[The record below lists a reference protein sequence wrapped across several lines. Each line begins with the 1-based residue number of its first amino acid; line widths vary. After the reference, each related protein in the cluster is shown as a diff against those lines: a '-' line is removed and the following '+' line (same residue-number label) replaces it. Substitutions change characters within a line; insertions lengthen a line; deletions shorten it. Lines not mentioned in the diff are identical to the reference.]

1 MKHHFGTFWTRSFL
15 GAGINLSEIEHRL
28 TEELIAS
35 LPDWLR
41 TTVEAQFES
50 YNLAQ
55 RQVDGR
61 ELNFY
66 RKIGG
71 RVNCMDGLPVL
82 TMHGEEAPLMRI
94 TVRLGDEQKSVHA
107 TLTAVSGRAFCVGF
121 SQRVDGYPEGTTVT
135 VIGSKEAWR
144 SNFPRPKAPGEQD
157 GTSNGG

>member
-1 MKHHFGTFWTRSFL
+1 MKRHFGTFWTRSFL
-15 GAGINLSEIEHRL
+15 RAGINLSEMEHRL

-41 TTVEAQFES
+41 TTVEAQFDA

-55 RQVDGR
+55 REVDGR

-71 RVNCMDGLPVL
+71 CANCMDGLPTL
-82 TMHGEEAPLMRI
+82 NMHGEEAPLATI
-94 TVRLGDEQKSVHA
+94 TVRLGDEQKGVHA
-107 TLTAVSGRAFCVGF
+107 TLNAAGGRAFCICL
-121 SQRVDGYPEGTTVT
+121 SQRVDGYPEGTRVT

-144 SNFPRPKAPGEQD
+144 SNFPRPKIPSEQD
-157 GTSNGG
+157 STPNGG